1 MGLKDDLKYE
11 DKYIGIIFAVINVM
25 YSGFGLIAGAL
36 SDRIGYKNIMV
47 TGISLSGLSYVL
59 MGPLSPVFAHAW
71 VALFPKYTFLNVER
85 VWEVLLLGLFGA
97 FQSMLL
103 IPTLP
108 AMKESIGETSTSKQ
122 STMWCASSTKLSN
135 RD

>member
-1 MGLKDDLKYE
+1 
-11 DKYIGIIFAVINVM
+11 
-25 YSGFGLIAGAL
+25 
-36 SDRIGYKNIMV
+36 MV

-59 MGPLSPVFAHAW
+59 MGPLSPVFAHVW
-71 VALFPKYTFLNVER
+71 VALFPKCTFLDVER

-108 AMKESIGETSTSKQ
+108 AMKESIGENLNQQAVK
-122 STMWCASSTKLSN
+122 
-135 RD
+135 